1 MKKLFFYLSLLGVM
15 LSGCGKSDE
24 PTPDPKPNPDTP
36 STQTSIT
43 ISPSSLTFDAD
54 YQTTTTTWQH
64 VVIHSSDNWS
74 VTGGTSWCKTAI
86 TEGKPTDNIV
96 PIVIE
101 PNTSPDERNATLTFI
116 CGDKTAKLVVTQKQ
130 QDALTVTS
138 SKVEVDAQGGPI
150 NVEVKANIPFEYV
163 IADKDKGWITPV
175 ETKSMQTT
183 VLSFNVAQ
191 NENTQKREGTIT
203 IKSGELSETV
213 TVYQAGAQP
222 TIVISQNT
230 YEVSSMGE
238 TIKVEINSN
247 VEFSVS
253 IPAAYSA
260 WIQEAAE
267 LRALSTHTK
276 YFTISANPETQ
287 SRTGEILFTSQEH
300 NLTEKVTIQQKALFD
315 DDYTTVHVPTK
326 GTLASVLAENNL
338 EASSIVLLKITGEI
352 NDVDMV
358 GIRDMSNLKSLDI
371 SETNLTEVP
380 AGTFQKLKNL
390 KKVILPN
397 TIKSINKKA
406 FYQSGLQSIEI
417 PASVET
423 IGKSAFQGCTA
434 LTTVTFEKGSQLKII
449 EGDRNYDYGV
459 EDCGAFQNCTS
470 LTAIEIPASVA
481 IIEDGAFH
489 NCTALTTVTFEK
501 GSQLKIIKGEDIAD
515 FVIVSYYGAFSNCTS
530 LTSIEIPASVETIEK
545 CAFQG
550 CTALTTVTFEKGS
563 QLKTIEGNLVTNAY
577 DYDIV
582 DQKGAFAD
590 CISLTCIEIPASVET
605 IWAGAFHGCT
615 ALTTVTFEKGSQL
628 KTIEGFSWTYSRSYS
643 GAFSDCT
650 SLTSIEIPASVEKIG
665 VATFKGCTALTTVT
679 FEKGSQLK
687 EIGDNS
693 LVNSYHGA
701 FTDCTSLISIEIPAS
716 VETIGWNAFGNCQ
729 ALTTVTFE
737 KGSQLKT
744 IWGGSSDVGAF
755 SNCISLTS
763 IEIPASVEVIREN
776 AFKGCTALTT
786 VTFEQGSQLKTFHGR
801 YDTGVFYDCKS
812 LTSIE
817 IPASVETIEGATFKG
832 CTALTTVT
840 FEKGIQLKTIQG
852 AYISGTFYGCTSLT
866 SIEIPASVETIEKC
880 AFQGC
885 TALTTVTF
893 ESGSQ
898 LKNIKGGVE
907 GNLISSTYYQCG
919 AFFNLPNLRTVDMSA
934 CTQVEDIGMFAFT
947 SCSNLQLFKIG
958 TVTPPACT
966 GAYRPFE
973 PHGPFGGLPS
983 TSILKVPAG
992 SEAAYREEDG
1002 WKEFSSISALD

>member
-1 MKKLFFYLSLLGVM
+1 MKKLFFYLSLLGIM

-54 YQTTTTTWQH
+54 YQTTTTTWRH

-191 NENTQKREGTIT
+191 NENTQKREGTIM

-267 LRALSTHTK
+267 PRALSTHTK
-276 YFTISANPETQ
+276 YFTISINSETQ
-287 SRTGEILFTSQEH
+287 SRTGEILFTSQEY
-300 NLTEKVTIQQKALFD
+300 NLTEKVTIQQNALSD

-358 GIRDMSNLKSLDI
+358 RIRDMSNLISLDI
-371 SETNLTEVP
+371 SGTNLTEVP

-397 TIKSINKKA
+397 TLTSIGQNA
-406 FYQSGLQSIEI
+406 FKESGLQAIEIPASVEAIESGAFCDCTALTNVTFEKGSRLKMIWGMYYWDDYGTFADCTSLTSIEI

-423 IGKSAFQGCTA
+423 IGAATFSYCTA
-434 LTTVTFEKGSQLKII
+434 LTTVTFEKRSQLKTINGNF
-449 EGDRNYDYGV
+449 EA
-459 EDCGAFQNCTS
+459 GAFQNCIS
-470 LTAIEIPASVA
+470 LTSIEIPASVET
-481 IIEDGAFH
+481 IEESVFM
-489 NCTALTTVTFEK
+489 NCTALTSATFEK
-501 GSQLKIIKGEDIAD
+501 GSQLKTIGGWYDDDTCIG
-515 FVIVSYYGAFSNCTS
+515 FGAFTNCTS
-530 LTSIEIPASVETIEK
+530 LTSIEIPASVETIEWAAFK
-545 CAFQG
+545 GCTALTTVTFEKGSQLKAIRGAVNYLSYYYSYYGAFADCTSLTSIEIPANVEMIECSVFQG

-563 QLKTIEGNLVTNAY
+563 QLKTI
-577 DYDIV
+577 
-582 DQKGAFAD
+582 
-590 CISLTCIEIPASVET
+590 VENYRPT
-605 IWAGAFHGCT
+605 
-615 ALTTVTFEKGSQL
+615 
-628 KTIEGFSWTYSRSYS
+628 
-643 GAFSDCT
+643 
-650 SLTSIEIPASVEKIG
+650 
-665 VATFKGCTALTTVT
+665 
-679 FEKGSQLK
+679 
-687 EIGDNS
+687 
-693 LVNSYHGA
+693 
-701 FTDCTSLISIEIPAS
+701 
-716 VETIGWNAFGNCQ
+716 
-729 ALTTVTFE
+729 
-737 KGSQLKT
+737 
-744 IWGGSSDVGAF
+744 
-755 SNCISLTS
+755 
-763 IEIPASVEVIREN
+763 
-776 AFKGCTALTT
+776 
-786 VTFEQGSQLKTFHGR
+786 
-801 YDTGVFYDCKS
+801 
-812 LTSIE
+812 
-817 IPASVETIEGATFKG
+817 
-832 CTALTTVT
+832 
-840 FEKGIQLKTIQG
+840 
-852 AYISGTFYGCTSLT
+852 
-866 SIEIPASVETIEKC
+866 
-880 AFQGC
+880 
-885 TALTTVTF
+885 
-893 ESGSQ
+893 
-898 LKNIKGGVE
+898 KN
-907 GNLISSTYYQCG
+907 YG
-919 AFFNLPNLRTVDMSA
+919 AFFGLSNLKTVDMSA
-934 CTQVEDIGMFAFT
+934 CTQVEKIGRDAFKN
-947 SCSNLQLFKIG
+947 CDALQLFKIG
-958 TVTPPACT
+958 TITPPSAES
-966 GAYRPFE
+966 AFSS
-973 PHGPFGGLPS
+973 LP
-983 TSILKVPAG
+983 TFSILKVPAE
-992 SEAAYREEDG
+992 SVEAYKQASG
-1002 WKEFSSISALD
+1002 WNHNKNISALD

>member
-1 MKKLFFYLSLLGVM
+1 MKKLFFYLSLLGIM

-54 YQTTTTTWQH
+54 YQTTTTTWRH

-267 LRALSTHTK
+267 PRALSTHTK
-276 YFTISANPETQ
+276 YFTISINSETQ
-287 SRTGEILFTSQEH
+287 SRTGEILFTSQEY
-300 NLTEKVTIQQKALFD
+300 NLTEKVTIQQNALSD

-358 GIRDMSNLKSLDI
+358 RIRDMSNLISLDI
-371 SETNLTEVP
+371 SGTNLTEVP

-397 TIKSINKKA
+397 TLTSIGQNA
-406 FYQSGLQSIEI
+406 FKESGLQAIEIPASVEAIESGAFCDCTALTNVTFEKGSRLKMIWGMYYWDDYGTFADCTSLTSIEI

-423 IGKSAFQGCTA
+423 IGAATFQNCTALTSVTFEKGSRLKMIWGNSIAYSYYGAFADCTSLTSIEIPASVETIGAATFSGCTA
-434 LTTVTFEKGSQLKII
+434 LTTVTFEKRSQLKTINGNF
-449 EGDRNYDYGV
+449 EA
-459 EDCGAFQNCTS
+459 GAFQNCIS
-470 LTAIEIPASVA
+470 LTSIEIPASVET
-481 IIEDGAFH
+481 IEESVFM
-489 NCTALTTVTFEK
+489 NCTALTSATFEK
-501 GSQLKIIKGEDIAD
+501 GSQLKTIGGWYDDDTCIG
-515 FVIVSYYGAFSNCTS
+515 FGAFTNCTS
-530 LTSIEIPASVETIEK
+530 LTSIEIPASVETIEWAAFK
-545 CAFQG
+545 GCTALTTVTFEKGSQLKAIRGAVNYLSYYYSYYGAFSDCTSLTSIEIPANVEMIECSVFQG

-563 QLKTIEGNLVTNAY
+563 QLKTI
-577 DYDIV
+577 
-582 DQKGAFAD
+582 
-590 CISLTCIEIPASVET
+590 VENYRPT
-605 IWAGAFHGCT
+605 
-615 ALTTVTFEKGSQL
+615 
-628 KTIEGFSWTYSRSYS
+628 
-643 GAFSDCT
+643 
-650 SLTSIEIPASVEKIG
+650 
-665 VATFKGCTALTTVT
+665 
-679 FEKGSQLK
+679 
-687 EIGDNS
+687 
-693 LVNSYHGA
+693 
-701 FTDCTSLISIEIPAS
+701 
-716 VETIGWNAFGNCQ
+716 
-729 ALTTVTFE
+729 
-737 KGSQLKT
+737 
-744 IWGGSSDVGAF
+744 
-755 SNCISLTS
+755 
-763 IEIPASVEVIREN
+763 
-776 AFKGCTALTT
+776 
-786 VTFEQGSQLKTFHGR
+786 
-801 YDTGVFYDCKS
+801 
-812 LTSIE
+812 
-817 IPASVETIEGATFKG
+817 
-832 CTALTTVT
+832 
-840 FEKGIQLKTIQG
+840 
-852 AYISGTFYGCTSLT
+852 
-866 SIEIPASVETIEKC
+866 
-880 AFQGC
+880 
-885 TALTTVTF
+885 
-893 ESGSQ
+893 
-898 LKNIKGGVE
+898 KN
-907 GNLISSTYYQCG
+907 YG
-919 AFFNLPNLRTVDMSA
+919 AFFGLSNLKTVDMSA
-934 CTQVEDIGMFAFT
+934 CTQVEKIGRDAFKN
-947 SCSNLQLFKIG
+947 CDALQLFKIG
-958 TVTPPACT
+958 TITPPSAES
-966 GAYRPFE
+966 AFSS
-973 PHGPFGGLPS
+973 LP
-983 TSILKVPAG
+983 TFSILKVPAE
-992 SEAAYREEDG
+992 SVEAYKQASG
-1002 WKEFSSISALD
+1002 WNHNKNISALD

>member
-1 MKKLFFYLSLLGVM
+1 MKRFFLLFTLLAL
-15 LSGCGKSDE
+15 LSGCGKDE
-24 PTPDPKPNPDTP
+24 NEGGGGNTGGGNNPNPP

-43 ISPSSLTFDAD
+43 ISLSALTFDA
-54 YQTTTTTWQH
+54 QGEAK
-64 VVIHSSDNWS
+64 S
-74 VTGGTSWCKTAI
+74 VTVTCTTGKTWTLSGGESWCTASGNNGANGA
-86 TEGKPTDNIV
+86 TVTFTAEA
-96 PIVIE
+96 
-101 PNTSPDERNATLTFI
+101 NTSPDERNATYTFT

-175 ETKSMQTT
+175 EAKSMQTT

-191 NENTQKREGTIT
+191 NEDREKREGTIT

-222 TIVISQNT
+222 TIVITQNT
-230 YEVSSMGE
+230 YEVSGKSE

-247 VEFSVS
+247 VDYTVS

-267 LRALSTHTK
+267 PRALSTHTK

-300 NLTEKVTIQQKALFD
+300 NLTEKVTIQQNVLSD

-338 EASSIVLLKITGEI
+338 EASSIVLLKITGELNNADFI
-352 NDVDMV
+352 T
-358 GIRDMSNLKSLDI
+358 IRKMTNLKNIDI
-371 SETNLTEVP
+371 SETTVIELP
-380 AGTFQKLKNL
+380 AGTFQKLRNL
-390 KKVILPN
+390 QKVILPN

-501 GSQLKIIKGEDIAD
+501 GSQLKTIWGD
-515 FVIVSYYGAFSNCTS
+515 SCYGAFTNCTS
-530 LTSIEIPASVETIEK
+530 LTSIEIPASVETIEM

-563 QLKTIEGNLVTNAY
+563 QLKTIEGV
-577 DYDIV
+577 
-582 DQKGAFAD
+582 
-590 CISLTCIEIPASVET
+590 
-605 IWAGAFHGCT
+605 
-615 ALTTVTFEKGSQL
+615 
-628 KTIEGFSWTYSRSYS
+628 SWIYSRSYS

-665 VATFKGCTALTTVT
+665 VAAFKGCTALTTVT
-679 FEKGSQLK
+679 FETGSQLK
-687 EIGDNS
+687 EIGDTS
-693 LVNSYHGA
+693 LSNSYHGA
-701 FTDCTSLISIEIPAS
+701 FTDCTSLTSIEIPAN

-737 KGSQLKT
+737 KGSQLKI
-744 IWGGSSDVGAF
+744 IWYGANIGAF
-755 SNCISLTS
+755 QN
-763 IEIPASVEVIREN
+763 
-776 AFKGCTALTT
+776 
-786 VTFEQGSQLKTFHGR
+786 
-801 YDTGVFYDCKS
+801 
-812 LTSIE
+812 
-817 IPASVETIEGATFKG
+817 
-832 CTALTTVT
+832 
-840 FEKGIQLKTIQG
+840 
-852 AYISGTFYGCTSLT
+852 CTSLT
-866 SIEIPASVETIEKC
+866 SIEIPASVEIIGWS

-893 ESGSQ
+893 EKGSQ
-898 LKNIKGGVE
+898 LKEI
-907 GNLISSTYYQCG
+907 GNGKYPSDYGAFSDCTSLISIEIPASVEIIEDG
-919 AFFNLPNLRTVDMSA
+919 AFHGCTALTTVTFEKGSQLKTIGYRAFNSSGLQSIEIPASVETIRTSAFQGCTALTTVTFETGSQLKTIEGEYSFFYSSYYGAFYGLPNLKTVDMSA
-934 CTQVEDIGMFAFT
+934 CTQVETIEECAFGN
-947 SCSNLQLFKIG
+947 CSSLQLFKIG
-958 TVTPPACT
+958 TITPPKVNAESPRAT
-966 GAYRPFE
+966 FSS
-973 PHGPFGGLPS
+973 LP
-983 TSILKVPAG
+983 TFSILKVPAE
-992 SEAAYREEDG
+992 SVEAYKKVAG
-1002 WKEFSSISALD
+1002 WRVFSNISALD

>member
-1 MKKLFFYLSLLGVM
+1 MKKAFLLFVLLAAM
-15 LSGCGKSDE
+15 ASCGKSDE

-54 YQTTTTTWQH
+54 YQTTTTTWRH

-191 NENTQKREGTIT
+191 NESIQKREGTIT
-203 IKSGELSETV
+203 IKSGELNETI
-213 TVYQAGAQP
+213 TVYQAGEQP
-222 TIVISQNT
+222 TIVITQNT
-230 YEVSSMGE
+230 YEVSGKGE

-267 LRALSTHTK
+267 PRALSTHTK
-276 YFTISANPETQ
+276 YFTISINSETQ
-287 SRTGEILFTSQEH
+287 PRSGEILFTSQEH
-300 NLTEKVTIQQKALFD
+300 NLAEKVTIQQKALD
-315 DDYTTVHVPTK
+315 ADVTTIHVPTK

-338 EASSIVLLKITGEI
+338 EASSIVLLKITGELNNADFI
-352 NDVDMV
+352 T
-358 GIRDMSNLKSLDI
+358 IRKMTNLKNIDI
-371 SETNLTEVP
+371 SETRVTKLPV
-380 AGTFQKLKNL
+380 GTFQKLKNL
-390 KKVILPN
+390 QKIILPN
-397 TIKSINKKA
+397 TIKSINEKA

-423 IGKSAFQGCTA
+423 IEGAAFKGCTA
-434 LTTVTFEKGSQLKII
+434 LTTVSFEKGSQLKII
-449 EGDRNYDYGV
+449 EGDLYYDYRT
-459 EDCGAFQNCTS
+459 EDYGAFANCTS
-470 LTAIEIPASVA
+470 LMSIEIPASVEKIRA
-481 IIEDGAFH
+481 GAFH
-489 NCTALTTVTFEK
+489 NCTALTSVTFEQ
-501 GSQLKIIKGEDIAD
+501 GSLLKTIQGFHINEDA
-515 FVIVSYYGAFSNCTS
+515 YGAFSNCIV
-530 LTSIEIPASVETIEK
+530 LTSIEIPANVETIEVA
-545 CAFQG
+545 AFQG

-563 QLKTIEGNLVTNAY
+563 QLKTIEGYMVYYASDLGNQL
-577 DYDIV
+577 
-582 DQKGAFAD
+582 GAFAD
-590 CISLTCIEIPASVET
+590 CTSLTSIEIPASVEK
-605 IWAGAFHGCT
+605 IGAGAFHGCT

-628 KTIEGFSWTYSRSYS
+628 KTIEGFSWIYSRSYS

-650 SLTSIEIPASVEKIG
+650 SLTSIEIPASVGKIG

-693 LVNSYHGA
+693 LVDSYHGA

-744 IWGGSSDVGAF
+744 IWGGSSDMGAF

-801 YDTGVFYDCKS
+801 YDTGVFYDCTS

-817 IPASVETIEGATFKG
+817 IPASVETIDGATFKG

-840 FEKGIQLKTIQG
+840 FEKGSQLKTIEGVPLVYSRSYSG
-852 AYISGTFYGCTSLT
+852 AFADCRSLI
-866 SIEIPASVETIEKC
+866 SIEIPASVETIGAG
-880 AFQGC
+880 AFHNC
-885 TALTTVTF
+885 TALTSVTF
-893 ESGSQ
+893 EKGSQ
-898 LKNIKGGVE
+898 LKTIGGWYNDNTMQVF
-907 GNLISSTYYQCG
+907 G
-919 AFFNLPNLRTVDMSA
+919 AFYGLPNLKTVDMSA
-934 CTQVEDIGMFAFT
+934 CTQVETIEEYAFAN
-947 SCSNLQLFKIG
+947 CSSLQLFKIRM
-958 TVTPPACT
+958 VTPPSA
-966 GAYRPFE
+966 GSAFDA
-973 PHGPFGGLPS
+973 LPIF
-983 TSILKVPAG
+983 SILKVPAE
-992 SEAAYREEDG
+992 SVEAYKKAYG
-1002 WKEFSSISALD
+1002 WNSFSNISALD

>member
-1 MKKLFFYLSLLGVM
+1 MKKLFFYLSLLGIM

-54 YQTTTTTWQH
+54 YQTTTTTWRH

-191 NENTQKREGTIT
+191 NENTQKREGTIM

-267 LRALSTHTK
+267 PRALSTHTK
-276 YFTISANPETQ
+276 YFTISINSETQ
-287 SRTGEILFTSQEH
+287 SRTGEILFTSQEY
-300 NLTEKVTIQQKALFD
+300 NLTEKVTIQQNALSD

-358 GIRDMSNLKSLDI
+358 RIRDMSNLISLDI
-371 SETNLTEVP
+371 SGTNLTEVP

-397 TIKSINKKA
+397 TLTSIGQNA
-406 FYQSGLQSIEI
+406 FKESGLQAIEIPASVEAIESGAFCDCTALTNVTFEKGSRLKMIWGMYYWDDYGTFADCTSLTSIEI

-423 IGKSAFQGCTA
+423 IGAATFKHCISLTSIEIPASVETIEESVFMNCTA
-434 LTTVTFEKGSQLKII
+434 LTSATFEKGSQLKTI
-449 EGDRNYDYGV
+449 GGWYDDDTCIGF
-459 EDCGAFQNCTS
+459 GAFT
-470 LTAIEIPASVA
+470 
-481 IIEDGAFH
+481 
-489 NCTALTTVTFEK
+489 
-501 GSQLKIIKGEDIAD
+501 
-515 FVIVSYYGAFSNCTS
+515 NCTS
-530 LTSIEIPASVETIEK
+530 LTSIEIPASVETIEWAAFK
-545 CAFQG
+545 GCTALTTVTFEKGSQLKAIRGAVNYLSYYYSYYGAFADCTSLTSIEIPANVEMIECSVFQG

-563 QLKTIEGNLVTNAY
+563 QLKTI
-577 DYDIV
+577 
-582 DQKGAFAD
+582 
-590 CISLTCIEIPASVET
+590 VENYRPT
-605 IWAGAFHGCT
+605 
-615 ALTTVTFEKGSQL
+615 
-628 KTIEGFSWTYSRSYS
+628 
-643 GAFSDCT
+643 
-650 SLTSIEIPASVEKIG
+650 
-665 VATFKGCTALTTVT
+665 
-679 FEKGSQLK
+679 
-687 EIGDNS
+687 
-693 LVNSYHGA
+693 
-701 FTDCTSLISIEIPAS
+701 
-716 VETIGWNAFGNCQ
+716 
-729 ALTTVTFE
+729 
-737 KGSQLKT
+737 
-744 IWGGSSDVGAF
+744 
-755 SNCISLTS
+755 
-763 IEIPASVEVIREN
+763 
-776 AFKGCTALTT
+776 
-786 VTFEQGSQLKTFHGR
+786 
-801 YDTGVFYDCKS
+801 
-812 LTSIE
+812 
-817 IPASVETIEGATFKG
+817 
-832 CTALTTVT
+832 
-840 FEKGIQLKTIQG
+840 
-852 AYISGTFYGCTSLT
+852 
-866 SIEIPASVETIEKC
+866 
-880 AFQGC
+880 
-885 TALTTVTF
+885 
-893 ESGSQ
+893 
-898 LKNIKGGVE
+898 KN
-907 GNLISSTYYQCG
+907 YG
-919 AFFNLPNLRTVDMSA
+919 AFFGLSNLKTVDMSA
-934 CTQVEDIGMFAFT
+934 CTQVEKIGRDAFKN
-947 SCSNLQLFKIG
+947 CDALQLFKIG
-958 TVTPPACT
+958 TITPPSAES
-966 GAYRPFE
+966 AFSS
-973 PHGPFGGLPS
+973 LP
-983 TSILKVPAG
+983 TFSILKVPAE
-992 SEAAYREEDG
+992 SVEAYKQASG
-1002 WKEFSSISALD
+1002 WNHNKNISALD

>member
-1 MKKLFFYLSLLGVM
+1 MKKLFFYLSLLGIM

-54 YQTTTTTWQH
+54 YQTTTTTWRH

-191 NENTQKREGTIT
+191 NENTQKREGTIM

-267 LRALSTHTK
+267 PRALSTHTK
-276 YFTISANPETQ
+276 YFTISINSETQ
-287 SRTGEILFTSQEH
+287 SRTGEILFTSQEY
-300 NLTEKVTIQQKALFD
+300 NLTEKVTIQQNALSD

-358 GIRDMSNLKSLDI
+358 RIRDMSNLISLDI
-371 SETNLTEVP
+371 SGTNLTEVP

-397 TIKSINKKA
+397 TLTSIGQNA
-406 FYQSGLQSIEI
+406 FKESGLQAIEIPASVEAIESGAFCDCTALTNVTFEKGSRLKMIWGMYYWDDYGTFADCTSLTSIEI

-423 IGKSAFQGCTA
+423 IEWAAFKGCTA
-434 LTTVTFEKGSQLKII
+434 LTTVTFEKGSQLKAIR
-449 EGDRNYDYGV
+449 GAVNYLSYYY
-459 EDCGAFQNCTS
+459 
-470 LTAIEIPASVA
+470 
-481 IIEDGAFH
+481 
-489 NCTALTTVTFEK
+489 
-501 GSQLKIIKGEDIAD
+501 
-515 FVIVSYYGAFSNCTS
+515 SYYGAFADCTS
-530 LTSIEIPASVETIEK
+530 LTSIEIPANVEMIECSV
-545 CAFQG
+545 FQG

-563 QLKTIEGNLVTNAY
+563 QLKTI
-577 DYDIV
+577 
-582 DQKGAFAD
+582 
-590 CISLTCIEIPASVET
+590 VENYRPT
-605 IWAGAFHGCT
+605 
-615 ALTTVTFEKGSQL
+615 
-628 KTIEGFSWTYSRSYS
+628 
-643 GAFSDCT
+643 
-650 SLTSIEIPASVEKIG
+650 
-665 VATFKGCTALTTVT
+665 
-679 FEKGSQLK
+679 
-687 EIGDNS
+687 
-693 LVNSYHGA
+693 
-701 FTDCTSLISIEIPAS
+701 
-716 VETIGWNAFGNCQ
+716 
-729 ALTTVTFE
+729 
-737 KGSQLKT
+737 
-744 IWGGSSDVGAF
+744 
-755 SNCISLTS
+755 
-763 IEIPASVEVIREN
+763 
-776 AFKGCTALTT
+776 
-786 VTFEQGSQLKTFHGR
+786 
-801 YDTGVFYDCKS
+801 
-812 LTSIE
+812 
-817 IPASVETIEGATFKG
+817 
-832 CTALTTVT
+832 
-840 FEKGIQLKTIQG
+840 
-852 AYISGTFYGCTSLT
+852 
-866 SIEIPASVETIEKC
+866 
-880 AFQGC
+880 
-885 TALTTVTF
+885 
-893 ESGSQ
+893 
-898 LKNIKGGVE
+898 KN
-907 GNLISSTYYQCG
+907 YG
-919 AFFNLPNLRTVDMSA
+919 AFFGLSNLKTVDMSA
-934 CTQVEDIGMFAFT
+934 CTQVEKIGRDAFKN
-947 SCSNLQLFKIG
+947 CDALQLFKIG
-958 TVTPPACT
+958 TITPPSAES
-966 GAYRPFE
+966 AFSS
-973 PHGPFGGLPS
+973 LP
-983 TSILKVPAG
+983 TFSILKVPAE
-992 SEAAYREEDG
+992 SVEAYKQASG
-1002 WKEFSSISALD
+1002 WNHNKNISALD